1 MYQIGNRFT
10 VFAHAFCQDDR
21 SKNGRFSP
29 QRYDNI
35 GKDASNARF
44 NADSPTRGYNGYSAQ
59 HSALQGV
66 MPSTNFESLQSA
78 SAVNDELSLA
88 LRGMAVEDEF
98 TVHSRQQAS
107 QTLSASHPRALPM
120 HQPRGPYSGYAQ
132 TDFSPYYSVPS
143 GREYIEYSYSYET
156 PRAAPD
162 LSVYASPI
170 LSNAAS
176 ANIYTGVSPPAPH
189 HLNIIADMHR
199 QQAGLFYDYIPGAR
213 PHGSQ
218 YFYPHQ
224 PVMYPPTH
232 SPIINPQLNSPNH
245 GAIIDKKRDL
255 QVRVSSSFEFFLSL
269 LIWHVVSYTTANQ
282 CY

>member
-1 MYQIGNRFT
+1 MYQIGNKFT
-10 VFAHAFCQDDR
+10 VFTHEVCQDDR

-35 GKDASNARF
+35 GKDAGNARF
-44 NADSPTRGYNGYSAQ
+44 NADSPTRGYNSYSGQ
-59 HSALQGV
+59 HSALQTAV
-66 MPSTNFESLQSA
+66 PSANFESLQST
-78 SAVNDELSLA
+78 SVVNDELSSA

-98 TVHSRQQAS
+98 SVQSRQQAS
-107 QTLSASHPRALPM
+107 QSLSASHPRALPM
-120 HQPRGPYSGYAQ
+120 HQPRGPYSGYVQ

-143 GREYIEYSYSYET
+143 GREYIEYSYSYEAS
-156 PRAAPD
+156 RAAPD
-162 LSVYASPI
+162 LSVYASPA

-176 ANIYTGVSPPAPH
+176 ANMYTGVSPPALH
-189 HLNIIADMHR
+189 HLNAIADMHR

-218 YFYPHQ
+218 YFYPHHQ

-232 SPIINPQLNSPNH
+232 SPIINPQLSSPNQ

-255 QVRVSSSFEFFLSL
+255 QVLIDFIFRV
-269 LIWHVVSYTTANQ
+269 IYHR
-282 CY
+282 